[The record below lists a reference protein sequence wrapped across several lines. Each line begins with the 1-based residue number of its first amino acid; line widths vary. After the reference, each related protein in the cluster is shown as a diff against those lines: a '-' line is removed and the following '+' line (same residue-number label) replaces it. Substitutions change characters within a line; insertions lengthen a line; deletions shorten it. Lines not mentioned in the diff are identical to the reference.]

1 MFDKRDHS
9 VMGAPSCVIFGRGL
23 EAVDYEARG
32 EGCEGSQQKVLSL
45 LHHRAPSS
53 LGGLVTASPASLF

>member
-1 MFDKRDHS
+1 M
-9 VMGAPSCVIFGRGL
+9 FGRGL
-23 EAVDYEARG
+23 EEVDYKARG

-53 LGGLVTASPASLF
+53 LGGLMTADSAYAHIYIRPTAQEQSV